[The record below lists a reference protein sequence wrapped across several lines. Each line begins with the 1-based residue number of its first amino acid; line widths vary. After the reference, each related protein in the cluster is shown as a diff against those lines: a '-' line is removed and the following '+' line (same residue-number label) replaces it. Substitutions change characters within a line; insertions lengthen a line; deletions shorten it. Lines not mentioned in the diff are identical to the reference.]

1 MRKEDCFYLGK
12 IVSKHSFRGEVLV
25 KLDTDEPEIYENMES
40 VFVSLGNNL
49 VPFFIE
55 QCRLHK
61 SSLLRLR
68 FEEINDEAGADSIM
82 GAQLY
87 LPLSML
93 PKLSG
98 NKFYYHEV
106 IGFNLQDEV
115 HGPIG
120 TITGINDHASQAL
133 FEAEKE
139 GRQLL
144 VPINDDIITRVDRK
158 NRTIHV
164 KTPEGL
170 VALYLGD
177 SL

>member
-25 KLDTDEPEIYENMES
+25 KLDTDEPEIYEQMES
-40 VFVSLGNNL
+40 VFVSVGNSL

-61 SSLLRLR
+61 SSLLRIR
-68 FEEINDEAGADSIM
+68 FEEIKDEAGADSLM
-82 GAQLY
+82 GAELY
-87 LPLSML
+87 LPLELL

-106 IGFNLQDEV
+106 IGFTLSDEV
-115 HGPIG
+115 YGPIG
-120 TITGINDHASQAL
+120 KITGINDSASQAL
-133 FEAEKE
+133 FEAVKDGKE
-139 GRQLL
+139 LL
-144 VPINDDIITRVDRK
+144 VPVNDDIIIKVDRK
-158 NRTIHV
+158 NRTIYV

-170 VALYLGD
+170 IDLYLK
-177 SL
+177 

>member
-1 MRKEDCFYLGK
+1 MQKEECFYLGK

-25 KLDTDEPEIYENMES
+25 KLDTDEPEIYEHMES
-40 VFVSLGNNL
+40 VFVSIGNSL

-61 SSLLRLR
+61 SSLLRIR
-68 FEEINDEAGADSIM
+68 FEEIKDEAGANSLM
-82 GAQLY
+82 GAELY
-87 LPLSML
+87 LPLDLL

-106 IGFNLQDEV
+106 IGFTLLDEV
-115 HGPIG
+115 YGPIG
-120 TITGINDHASQAL
+120 NITGINDSASQAL
-133 FEAEKE
+133 FEAVKDGKE
-139 GRQLL
+139 LL
-144 VPINDDIITRVDRK
+144 IPVSDDIITKVDRK

-170 VALYLGD
+170 IDLYLK
-177 SL
+177 